1 MRAEAPHYFRS
12 DSLKVAAYKAGAR
25 VRHFRPREENRLPQ
39 AGGLRTPFVYFFL
52 MSLDAPS
59 LQPVNGAPFSIGIVA
74 SRYNPTLVDALVK
87 QVQAHLIKAGVKPK
101 KITVI
106 RVPGANELPSAAQL
120 LLTTKK
126 LDVVVA
132 LGVIIRGDTIHY
144 QLVAESSQQGL
155 QRVSLD
161 SFTPIINGVVTAENQ
176 KQAED
181 RCLGKINRGAEF
193 ARAALAMADLN
204 KSLSK

>member
-1 MRAEAPHYFRS
+1 
-12 DSLKVAAYKAGAR
+12 
-25 VRHFRPREENRLPQ
+25 
-39 AGGLRTPFVYFFL
+39 

-59 LQPVNGAPFSIGIVA
+59 LQPVNGAAFSIGIVA
-74 SRYNPTLVDALVK
+74 SRYNPTLVDALVD
-87 QVQAHLIKAGVKPK
+87 QVQAHLLKAGVKPK

-120 LLTTKK
+120 LLAAKK
-126 LDVVVA
+126 LDVLVA

-161 SFTPIINGVVTAENQ
+161 SFTPIINGVVTAETQ
-176 KQAED
+176 KQADD

-193 ARAALAMADLN
+193 ARAALAMAELN

>member
-1 MRAEAPHYFRS
+1 
-12 DSLKVAAYKAGAR
+12 
-25 VRHFRPREENRLPQ
+25 
-39 AGGLRTPFVYFFL
+39 
-52 MSLDAPS
+52 MSCPAQPS
-59 LQPVNGAPFSIGIVA
+59 SCSPP
-74 SRYNPTLVDALVK
+74 
-87 QVQAHLIKAGVKPK
+87 
-101 KITVI
+101 
-106 RVPGANELPSAAQL
+106 
-120 LLTTKK
+120 KK

-193 ARAALAMADLN
+193 ARAALIMADLN